1 MQWLARRSHKP
12 LMWVRFPPVPFM
24 QKEREDKRMDNYLIF
39 LLGFSVQLRDRRDGE
54 EKTDFVVLAYPGEHP
69 DDLRDATVEAAARY
83 NALGYD
89 VMGIKHQESKVVEM
103 DIKKE
108 YQSARTT
115 EEYWN
120 E

>member
-1 MQWLARRSHKP
+1 
-12 LMWVRFPPVPFM
+12 
-24 QKEREDKRMDNYLIF
+24 MDNYLIF
-39 LLGFSVQLRDRRDGE
+39 LLGFSVKLRDRRDGVV
-54 EKTDFVVLAYPGEHP
+54 KQDFTILAYPGEHP

-89 VMGIKHQESKVVEM
+89 VIEIKHQESKVVEM

-108 YQSARTT
+108 YKSARTT